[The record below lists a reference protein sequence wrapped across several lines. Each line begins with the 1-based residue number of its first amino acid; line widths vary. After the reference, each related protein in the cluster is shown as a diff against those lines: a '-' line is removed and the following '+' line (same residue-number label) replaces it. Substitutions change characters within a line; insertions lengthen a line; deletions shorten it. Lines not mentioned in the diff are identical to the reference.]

1 MMAKMKA
8 FFAQELE
15 KDICPWRD
23 LAEGLFFALKNTQL
37 FKEEKVLVKVK
48 QTEKAEA
55 TFKFKVFF
63 LKRPQ
68 FYPNFNANW
77 MDAFYADWTD
87 PEIVLADTSFYLF
100 LHLPGLKIDSI

>member
-23 LAEGLFFALKNTQL
+23 LAECLFFALKNTQL

-63 LKRPQ
+63 FLKATSVLPQ
-68 FYPNFNANW
+68 LQRRL
-77 MDAFYADWTD
+77 DGC
-87 PEIVLADTSFYLF
+87 VLCRLDRYRNSS
-100 LHLPGLKIDSI
+100 G